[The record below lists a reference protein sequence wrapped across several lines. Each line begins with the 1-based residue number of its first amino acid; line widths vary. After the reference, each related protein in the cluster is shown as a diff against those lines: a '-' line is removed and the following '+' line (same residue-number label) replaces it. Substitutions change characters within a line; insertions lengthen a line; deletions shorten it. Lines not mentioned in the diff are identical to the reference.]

1 MEVFGLL
8 GFIFGLVAFL
18 QVTMLKEKIKTFEK
32 RLNSEP
38 ITLPEHAVVHV
49 KKLVAA
55 DQQIKAIKYVREQTN
70 ASLLEAK
77 KYVDSLD

>member
-1 MEVFGLL
+1 
-8 GFIFGLVAFL
+8 
-18 QVTMLKEKIKTFEK
+18 MLKEKIKTLEK

-55 DQQIKAIKYVREQTN
+55 DQQIKAIKYVRE
-70 ASLLEAK
+70 
-77 KYVDSLD
+77 